1 MSIYTGA
8 GVRLSVVSRWLAIFM
23 AAGLMIGVLAG
34 IWGWQQ
40 LDKPYQIAQQFQ
52 QFKSRFDV
60 EVRVLNYLP

>member
-52 QFKSRFDV
+52 Q
-60 EVRVLNYLP
+60 LNYLP